1 MQHSTNRLLHLYRH
15 NDTVER
21 MEEGLR
27 RQNSLTLS
35 NIHAVEAAQEEMRL
49 RRRSTTQNAVQPDHM
64 PDEVYTQASIQR
76 DTLRSEV
83 SQFDTNLPREKYNKS
98 FLKLSKVVFVVV
110 LFSAVLAA
118 VTMSKVTFVAIA
130 SKLYENTG
138 IANVTNSTTEEE
150 KNLTSITFVQL
161 VILLM
166 TPQLVTVIRMFFSGI
181 VGKGQ
186 KNYPWPSL
194 RSMFAVGLMIELEGE
209 G

>member
-1 MQHSTNRLLHLYRH
+1 
-15 NDTVER
+15 
-21 MEEGLR
+21 
-27 RQNSLTLS
+27 
-35 NIHAVEAAQEEMRL
+35 
-49 RRRSTTQNAVQPDHM
+49 M

>member
-1 MQHSTNRLLHLYRH
+1 
-15 NDTVER
+15 

-35 NIHAVEAAQEEMRL
+35 NIHAVEAAREEMRP
-49 RRRSTTQNAVQPDHM
+49 RRRSRSTTQNAVQPDHI

-194 RSMFAVGLMIELEGE
+194 RSMFAVGMMKELEGE